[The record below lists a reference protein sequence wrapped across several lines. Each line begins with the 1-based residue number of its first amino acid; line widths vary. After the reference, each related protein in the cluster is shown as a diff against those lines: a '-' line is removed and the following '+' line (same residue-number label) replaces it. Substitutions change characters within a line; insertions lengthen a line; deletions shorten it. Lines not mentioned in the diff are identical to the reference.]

1 MATARE
7 VGPYLSRLRI
17 EAGLAQKEV
26 AELASMHP
34 GVLSRIESGERPPTD
49 DEVKRIVAALDTD
62 DARQFGAS
70 ISLPWAYLQR
80 PPVGHPDMDL
90 LWRGEE
96 CLAELAQ
103 VREKIGLGIDNN
115 DPLQARLQAR
125 LRESEG
131 EIKRVAALVR
141 NLEHAIAFMGDIGVG
156 KTSALCA
163 ILGLQVPRTPSGRHM
178 EVLEVGNGRT
188 TVCEVQVVQGP
199 AYGVL
204 VESLTDQEAEREVF
218 EFADYLKRATGSTV
232 TVNSGGGESSTVEP
246 ATGDPSFPGTTR
258 EISRCIR
265 NMSRLTVPRLGASG
279 QGDGV
284 DPAMQLAR
292 NAQDSTALAGEIVS
306 RMNLQQRRRRE
317 IWYSP
322 DSGREPLVWLAD
334 MFRQVNNG
342 RHLEFSIPRVI
353 EVMVPG
359 EILEEKT
366 LKLRLVDTKGI
377 DATVERADLDNHLRD
392 PATVVALCTGFND
405 APAIS
410 VQALLEQAQPSGIR
424 NLDAKA
430 MVLAL
435 VHPDQASGVKYD
447 DGAEVETV
455 EEGYALK
462 ADQVRMQLAVRDVKC
477 AAVEFFNCREE
488 TPDRV
493 KEALLKLVWNVRER
507 HCQKL
512 TEVVTRTSAMLA
524 NYEEEQVIADNREA
538 SRRLVGWLDD
548 NRELPAFDLELEAGL
563 ISAIQRAHPSSV
575 RASVRREGLWDNLNY
590 NYQMGIGVQAMV
602 DGVVGDR
609 IRGFT
614 EVATFTAG
622 DLTAAKDLV
631 DQAIRMM
638 ETGKVKLLDACR
650 DFGGTIHTYDMKS
663 DGPFWDSCD
672 SEWGRGPGYRDR
684 VLGHHDDWFGERT
697 DGDGGLKSRVREFVE
712 GEWNNLLNRVES
724 ILG

>member
-17 EAGLAQKEV
+17 EARLAQKEV
-26 AELASMHP
+26 AELASIYP
-34 GVLSRIESGERPPTD
+34 AALSRIESGERPPTD
-49 DEVKRIVAALDTD
+49 DEVKRIVAALDTS

-70 ISLPWAYLQR
+70 VSLQWAYLQR

-90 LWRGEE
+90 LWQGEQ
-96 CLAELAQ
+96 CLAKLAQ
-103 VREKIGLGIDNN
+103 VREEGGLGTDN
-115 DPLQARLQAR
+115 DGPFQARLG
-125 LRESEG
+125 ESEG

-141 NLEHAIAFMGDIGVG
+141 NLEHTIAFVGDIGVG

-163 ILGLQVPRTPSGRHM
+163 ILGLQVPPTPSGRHM
-178 EVLEVGNGRT
+178 EVLEVGTGRT

-199 AYGVL
+199 AYGLL
-204 VESLTDQEAEREVF
+204 VDSLTDEEVEREVF
-218 EFADYLKRATGSTV
+218 EFADYLKGAIDSTV
-232 TVNSGGGESSTVEP
+232 TVNSDGGESSIVGP

-265 NMSRLTVPRLGASG
+265 NMSRLTVPRLGAG
-279 QGDGV
+279 GRGDRV
-284 DPAMQLAR
+284 DQAMQLAR

-306 RMNLQQRRRRE
+306 RMNLQQRRRKE
-317 IWYSP
+317 IWYTP

-342 RHLEFSIPRVI
+342 RYSEFSIPRVI
-353 EVMVPG
+353 QVMVPE
-359 EILEEKT
+359 EILGEKT

-377 DATVERADLDNHLRD
+377 DATVERADLDNQLRN
-392 PATVVALCTGFND
+392 PAAAVALCTGFND

-410 VQALLEQAQPSGIR
+410 VQALLEQAQRSGIR
-424 NLDAKA
+424 DLDVKTI
-430 MVLAL
+430 VLAL
-435 VHPDQASGVKYD
+435 AHPDQAYGVKYD
-447 DGAEVETV
+447 DGTEVDTV

-462 ADQVRMQLAVRDVKC
+462 ADQVWMQLGVRNVEC

-507 HCQKL
+507 HCQEL
-512 TEVVTRTSAMLA
+512 REVVTRTSAMLE
-524 NYEEEQVIADNREA
+524 NYEEEQVIAENREM
-538 SRRLVGWLDD
+538 SRRLVIWLNN
-548 NRELPAFDLELEAGL
+548 NRELPEFDLELEANL

-575 RASVRREGLWDNLNY
+575 RASVRREGLWANLNY
-590 NYQMGIGVQAMV
+590 NYQLGIGVQAMV
-602 DGVVGDR
+602 NVVVGAR
-609 IRGFT
+609 IQGFT
-614 EVATFTAG
+614 EVATTTAD
-622 DLTAAKDLV
+622 DLTSARDLV

-638 ETGKVKLLDACR
+638 ETGKVGLLDTCR
-650 DFGGTIHTYDMKS
+650 DFGGTIHTYHMKVDS
-663 DGPFWDSCD
+663 RFWDSCD

-684 VLGHHDDWFGERT
+684 VLEHHDGWFDKRKGG
-697 DGDGGLKSRVREFVE
+697 DGDLKSRVREFVE
-712 GEWNNLLNRVES
+712 GEWNSLLKRVES

>member
-1 MATARE
+1 MVTARE
-7 VGPYLSRLRI
+7 MGPYLSRLRI

-49 DEVKRIVAALDTD
+49 GEVKRIVAALGTD

-70 ISLPWAYLQR
+70 VSLPWAYLQR

-103 VREKIGLGIDNN
+103 VREKIGLGTDNN
-115 DPLQARLQAR
+115 DPFQAR
-125 LRESEG
+125 LRELEG

-141 NLEHAIAFMGDIGVG
+141 NLEHTIAFMGDIGVG

-163 ILGLQVPRTPSGRHM
+163 ILGLEVPRTPSGRRV
-178 EVLEVGNGRT
+178 EVLEVGTGRT

-204 VESLTDQEAEREVF
+204 VESLTDEEVEREVF
-218 EFADYLKRATGSTV
+218 EFADYLKRTTESTV

-292 NAQDSTALAGEIVS
+292 NARDSTALAGEIVS
-306 RMNLQQRRRRE
+306 RMNLQQRKRRE
-317 IWYSP
+317 IWYAP

-377 DATVERADLDNHLRD
+377 DATVERADLDNQLRD

-410 VQALLEQAQPSGIR
+410 VQALLEQAQRSGIR

-507 HCQKL
+507 HCQEL
-512 TEVVTRTSAMLA
+512 TEVVTRTSAMLS

-548 NRELPAFDLELEAGL
+548 NRELPAFDLELEACL

-614 EVATFTAG
+614 VVATFTAG

-638 ETGKVKLLDACR
+638 ETGKVRLLDACR